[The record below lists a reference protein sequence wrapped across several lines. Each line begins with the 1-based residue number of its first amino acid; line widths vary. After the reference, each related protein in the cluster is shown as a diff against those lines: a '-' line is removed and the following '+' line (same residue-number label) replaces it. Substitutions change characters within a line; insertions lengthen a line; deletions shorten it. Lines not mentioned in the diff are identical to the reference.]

1 MSGSLLDL
9 IPALHESPTVPHN
22 SLQSEIL
29 RINAA
34 FIAITCTFI
43 ILRVLVRALVVK
55 KLALE
60 DYLMIASGAFAW
72 AFSAMAIVGKLDRQL
87 TKV

>member
-22 SLQSEIL
+22 SLQPEIL
-29 RINAA
+29 RINVA

-43 ILRVLVRALVVK
+43 ILRVIVRSFLVKHV
-55 KLALE
+55 ALE

-72 AFSAMAIVGKLDRQL
+72 AFSAMAIAG
-87 TKV
+87 TS